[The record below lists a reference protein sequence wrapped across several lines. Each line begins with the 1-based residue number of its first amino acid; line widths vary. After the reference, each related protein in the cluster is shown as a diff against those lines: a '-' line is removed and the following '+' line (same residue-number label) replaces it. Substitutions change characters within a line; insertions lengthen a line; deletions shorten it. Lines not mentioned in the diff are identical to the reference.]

1 VKTAVAALAAV
12 LALSTAC
19 SSPSSSSLSNQF
31 PVTVTSDSGLLRVEL
46 TASPA
51 PVVGT
56 DEIEMSVTKLED
68 GTPLDGMTVAIVP
81 WMPSMDHGT
90 SVTPTVTP
98 EGGGKYLVSD
108 LYLFMAGTW
117 ELKISFSGPMSD
129 HAEPTF
135 QLQ

>member
-1 VKTAVAALAAV
+1 VKTAVAALAAA

-19 SSPSSSSLSNQF
+19 SSPSSSSLSTQF

-46 TASPA
+46 TASPP

-56 DEIEMSVTKLED
+56 DQVEMSITKIDD
-68 GTPLDGMTVAIVP
+68 GTPLDGMTVSIVP

-90 SVTPTVTP
+90 SVTPTVTS
-98 EGGGKYLVSD
+98 EGGGKYLVTD
-108 LYLFMAGTW
+108 LYLFMPGTW
-117 ELKISFSGPMSD
+117 ELKTTFSGPTSD